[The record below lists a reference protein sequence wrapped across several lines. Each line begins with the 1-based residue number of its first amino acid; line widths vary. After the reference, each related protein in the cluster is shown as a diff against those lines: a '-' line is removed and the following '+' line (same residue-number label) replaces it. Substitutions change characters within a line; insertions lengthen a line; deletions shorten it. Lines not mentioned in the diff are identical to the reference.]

1 MTVLSIA
8 SLVNF
13 GDFISF
19 PKTYND
25 DKRERT
31 VKEKN
36 SQVTLENGG
45 VQQEMAEL
53 NALSF

>member
-1 MTVLSIA
+1 MTVLSVA

-13 GDFISF
+13 CDFISF

-36 SQVTLENGG
+36 SQVILGNGG
-45 VQQEMAEL
+45 VHQEMAEL
-53 NALSF
+53 NAFSF